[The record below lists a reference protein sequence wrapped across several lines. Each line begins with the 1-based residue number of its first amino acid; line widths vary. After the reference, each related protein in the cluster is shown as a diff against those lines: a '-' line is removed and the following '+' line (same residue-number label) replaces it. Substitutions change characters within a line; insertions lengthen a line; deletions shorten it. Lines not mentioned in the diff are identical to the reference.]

1 MMKLFLGFLM
11 FMFSFVPAKAQND
24 TSSVDPKTVFGIASY
39 YSKFLE
45 GSKTATGE
53 RFSHHKL
60 MAASNAFA
68 LNSWVRVTNIKN
80 GKSIIVRINDRMN
93 KRMVHKGR
101 VIDITRPAARELGF
115 LTHGLTKVKVEQ
127 VPADTVE

>member
-1 MMKLFLGFLM
+1 MMKLFLGFL
-11 FMFSFVPAKAQND
+11 FFFFSIIHAGAQED
-24 TSSVDPKTVFGIASY
+24 TADVKMKTVEGIASY

-53 RFSHHKL
+53 KFSHHKL
-60 MAASNAFA
+60 MAASNNFE

-93 KRMVHKGR
+93 KRMAHKGR

-115 LTHGLTKVKVEQ
+115 LAHGLTKVKVEQ
-127 VPADTVE
+127 VPEGTEE